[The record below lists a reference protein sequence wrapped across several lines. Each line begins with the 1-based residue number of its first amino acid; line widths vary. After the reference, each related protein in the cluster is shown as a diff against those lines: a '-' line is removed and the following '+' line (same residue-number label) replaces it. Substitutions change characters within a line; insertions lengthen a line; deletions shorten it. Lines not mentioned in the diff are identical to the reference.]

1 MAPVAPDFGGRGNA
15 ATRWCGTYHNPE
27 KWFGPAGI
35 VGKLMMDDDV
45 DILAAQEEV
54 CPTTGRP
61 HIQLFIK
68 MKKKVRFQY
77 FKNYGFPETVHW
89 EVAKAKTDALAIA
102 YCFKDDTHPHG
113 SLRWAKGCKVP
124 KPIAVITNE
133 EMVTWQRQLIEYV
146 KRAPDVRRTLWIW
159 STTGGVGKTRIAKY
173 LAVKE
178 GAMVFNGKGADVFN
192 GIIQWHEKKGEWPE
206 IMVMNV
212 PLVSKDYVSVTALE
226 AIKDGMFYSG
236 KFEGGQCLMNPPH
249 LIVFAN
255 TPPPYDKMTE
265 NRFIELRVDD
275 PGARFV
281 FPAP

>member
-1 MAPVAPDFGGRGNA
+1 MRS
-15 ATRWCGTYHNPE
+15 
-27 KWFGPAGI
+27 
-35 VGKLMMDDDV
+35 DDV
-45 DILAAQEEV
+45 EILAAQEEL
-54 CPTTGRP
+54 CPTTNRQ

-77 FKNYGFPETVHW
+77 FKNTFGFPETVHW
-89 EVAKAKTDALAIA
+89 EVAKCKRDAEAIA

-124 KPIAVITNE
+124 KPIEILPEAD
-133 EMVTWQRQLIEYV
+133 MVTWQRQLIAYV
-146 KRAPDVRRTLWIW
+146 STKPDVRRTVWIW
-159 STTGGVGKTRIAKY
+159 STAGGVGKTRIAKY
-173 LAVKE
+173 LAVKHQ
-178 GAMVFNGKGADVFN
+178 AMVFNGKGSDVFN

-212 PLVSKDYVSVTALE
+212 PLVSKDFVSVTALE

-236 KFEGGQCLMNPPH
+236 KFEGGQCLMNSPH

-255 TPPPYDKMTE
+255 TPPPYDKMTD

-275 PGARFV
+275 PGARFL
-281 FPAP
+281 FLPAP